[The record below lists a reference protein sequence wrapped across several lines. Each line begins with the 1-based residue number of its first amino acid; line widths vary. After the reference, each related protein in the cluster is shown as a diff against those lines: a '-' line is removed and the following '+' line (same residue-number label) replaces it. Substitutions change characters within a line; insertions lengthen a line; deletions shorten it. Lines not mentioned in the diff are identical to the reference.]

1 MCGVVAGAGA
11 RGGRVGLVRGPGTS
25 VEGWA
30 GSGMHGAHRTGP
42 GDVELGRG
50 ACRKGGACPGGARKV
65 MGHGLGAGRVVGMW
79 DVSGGLGARVGWVD
93 GVWDVFGAWGVVRVR
108 VRLGVVANGGPRQ

>member
-1 MCGVVAGAGA
+1 M
-11 RGGRVGLVRGPGTS
+11 

-65 MGHGLGAGRVVGMW
+65 MGRGLGAGHVVGVW
-79 DVSGGLGARVGWVD
+79 DMLGGLGARVGWVE
-93 GVWDVFGAWGVVRVR
+93 GVLCGPGHVWGSRGALARIRQRGAGWGHVRER
-108 VRLGVVANGGPRQ
+108 RGACRKGGAC